1 MEKQITAAALVLSV
15 AGLGILK
22 AQQMERMEA
31 QAIIDAESA
40 MVAEAQEASMADE
53 ASRLHFEVPHDRD
66 ASSSEMEIELDG
78 ASSFDNE
85 RDSLTFN
92 WAQTEGPDVQLA
104 EEQPGRSSFK
114 ATPGKYTFELT
125 VTDVYGESGSASA
138 RLSVLPEPNQPPE
151 VAVVV
156 YARE

>member
-31 QAIIDAESA
+31 QSIIDAESA
-40 MVAEAQEASMADE
+40 MVAADMADE

-66 ASSSEMEIELDG
+66 ASSSEMEIVLDG

-125 VTDVYGESGSASA
+125 VTDAYGESGSASA